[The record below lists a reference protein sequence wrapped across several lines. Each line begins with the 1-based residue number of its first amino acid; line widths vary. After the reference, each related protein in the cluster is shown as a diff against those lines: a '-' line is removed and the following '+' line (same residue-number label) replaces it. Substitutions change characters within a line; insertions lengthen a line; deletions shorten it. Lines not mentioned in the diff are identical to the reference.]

1 LDGRIPCAPAGK
13 GKPVESSRGRLKE
26 GMVQVYTGDGKG
38 KTTAALGL
46 ALRALG
52 HGLTVYMIQF
62 MKGDP
67 EYGEL
72 RAGRCLNGLTIRQ
85 FGRTDFVDRDHPAEE
100 DLSLAR
106 QGLEHA
112 RAIMEAGEHDLLIL
126 DEINVAMDF
135 GLVPVQAVLELI
147 ENKPR
152 EMELILTGRSAPR
165 AVVEAADLVTEMR
178 EIKHY
183 YQQGRMARDG
193 IEH

>member
-1 LDGRIPCAPAGK
+1 M
-13 GKPVESSRGRLKE
+13 ESSRGRLKE
-26 GMVQVYTGDGKG
+26 GMIQVYTGDGKG

-52 HGLTVYMIQF
+52 HGLRVYMIQF

-67 EYGEL
+67 DYGEL
-72 RAGRCLNGLTIRQ
+72 RAGSRLDGLTIRQ
-85 FGRTDFVDRDHPAEE
+85 FGRTDFVDRDHPADE

-112 RAIMEAGEHDLLIL
+112 GAIMNAGNHDLVIL
-126 DEINVAMDF
+126 DEINVALDF
-135 GLVPVQAVLELI
+135 GLIPLQAVLELI
-147 ENKPR
+147 ANKPR
-152 EMELILTGRSAPR
+152 GVELVLTGRSAPP
-165 AVVEAADLVTEMR
+165 AIIEAADLVTEMR

-183 YQQGRMARDG
+183 YQQGRAARDG

>member
-1 LDGRIPCAPAGK
+1 
-13 GKPVESSRGRLKE
+13 
-26 GMVQVYTGDGKG
+26 MVHVYTGDGKG

-52 HGLTVYMIQF
+52 HGLKVYLIQF

-72 RAGRCLNGLTIRQ
+72 RAGRRLDGLTIRQ

-100 DLSLAR
+100 DLALAR

-112 RAIMEAGEHDLLIL
+112 REIMAAGRCDLMIL
-126 DEINVAMDF
+126 DEINVALDF
-135 GLVPVQAVLELI
+135 GLVPVKSVLELI
-147 ENKPR
+147 ESKPHD
-152 EMELILTGRSAPR
+152 MELILTGRSAPR
-165 AVVEAADLVTEMR
+165 PIIQAADLVTEMR

-183 YQQGRMARDG
+183 YQQGRTARDG

>member
-1 LDGRIPCAPAGK
+1 
-13 GKPVESSRGRLKE
+13 
-26 GMVQVYTGDGKG
+26 MVQVYTGDGKG

-52 HGLTVYMIQF
+52 HGLKVCMIQF

-72 RAGRCLNGLTIRQ
+72 RAAPRLDGLTIRQ
-85 FGRTDFVDRDHPAEE
+85 FGRTDFVDRDQPAEE
-100 DLSLAR
+100 DISLAR

-112 RAIMEAGEHDLLIL
+112 AAVMDSGDHDLLIL

-135 GLVPVQAVLELI
+135 GLVPVQAVLKLI

-152 EMELILTGRSAPR
+152 RMELILTGRFAPR
-165 AVVEAADLVTEMR
+165 AVIEAADLVTEMR

-183 YQQGRMARDG
+183 YRQGRTARDG

>member
-1 LDGRIPCAPAGK
+1 
-13 GKPVESSRGRLKE
+13 
-26 GMVQVYTGDGKG
+26 MVHVYTGDGKG

-46 ALRALG
+46 ALRAMG
-52 HGLTVYMIQF
+52 HGLKVYLIQF

-72 RAGRCLNGLTIRQ
+72 RAGRRLDGLTIRQ

-100 DLSLAR
+100 DLALAR

-112 RAIMEAGEHDLLIL
+112 REIMAAGRCDLMIL
-126 DEINVAMDF
+126 DEINVALDF
-135 GLVPVQAVLELI
+135 GLVPVKSVLELI
-147 ENKPR
+147 ESKPHD
-152 EMELILTGRSAPR
+152 MELVLTGRSAPR
-165 AVVEAADLVTEMR
+165 PIIQAADLVTEMR

-183 YQQGRMARDG
+183 YQQGRTARDG

>member
-1 LDGRIPCAPAGK
+1 VSPH
-13 GKPVESSRGRLKE
+13 GRLQD

-52 HGLTVYMIQF
+52 HGLKVYMIQF

-72 RAGRCLNGLTIRQ
+72 RTGRRLEGLTIRQ
-85 FGRTDFVDRDHPAEE
+85 FGRTDFVDRDHPAEV
-100 DLSLAR
+100 DLALAR

-112 RAIMEAGEHDLLIL
+112 SEIMAVGDHDVVIL

-135 GLVPVQAVLELI
+135 GLVPVRAVLELI
-147 ENKPR
+147 ESKPR
-152 EMELILTGRSAPR
+152 ETELILTGRSAPR
-165 AVVEAADLVTEMR
+165 PIIEAADLVTEMR

-183 YQQGRMARDG
+183 YQQGRTARDG

>member
-1 LDGRIPCAPAGK
+1 
-13 GKPVESSRGRLKE
+13 
-26 GMVQVYTGDGKG
+26 MVQVYTGDGKG

-52 HGLTVYMIQF
+52 HGLKVYMIQF

-72 RAGRCLNGLTIRQ
+72 RAAGRLDGLTIRQ
-85 FGRTDFVDRDHPAEE
+85 FGRTDFVDRDQPAEE
-100 DLSLAR
+100 DISMAR

-112 RAIMEAGEHDLLIL
+112 AAVLAAGEHDLVIL
-126 DEINVAMDF
+126 DEINVALDF
-135 GLVPVQAVLELI
+135 GLVPVKAVLELI
-147 ENKPR
+147 ENRPPGV
-152 EMELILTGRSAPR
+152 ELVLTGRSAPR
-165 AVVEAADLVTEMR
+165 AVIEAADLVTEMR

-183 YQQGRMARDG
+183 YQRGRTARDG